1 MILMLA
7 MTTDG
12 RTPSPTIARSAI
24 PPTVDLSGLV
34 SAGIVVVDDQTAT
47 MPHLRKL
54 AEGREKTRD
63 RVAKFRERKRAT
75 PALQE
80 RDTSATPPSPLSPP
94 HTPPLTPLPLAE
106 GSKTRAREGWA
117 AEIYAAADSMLG
129 RRTTGSEGYRI
140 EAKLVELESMP
151 DFTCDG
157 KLSKAGEV
165 FAACCRYTTDKKGV
179 RGGIIPWINYAASV
193 FDGCQRTGLGPGKMA
208 RAKPGGVEFV
218 TPEDTGLED
227 RIKARFEKR
236 GLA

>member
-1 MILMLA
+1 
-7 MTTDG
+7 
-12 RTPSPTIARSAI
+12 
-24 PPTVDLSGLV
+24 
-34 SAGIVVVDDQTAT
+34 
-47 MPHLRKL
+47 
-54 AEGREKTRD
+54 
-63 RVAKFRERKRAT
+63 
-75 PALQE
+75 
-80 RDTSATPPSPLSPP
+80 
-94 HTPPLTPLPLAE
+94 
-106 GSKTRAREGWA
+106 
-117 AEIYAAADSMLG
+117 MLG